1 MKPFS
6 DDTILARWLN
16 GTLTP
21 EELEE
26 LQKREDFEELQ
37 QLVVQIDTLSPPD
50 FDQEATWNKL
60 NKATAGSTKTK
71 VVQMPSWVK
80 YSMGAAATLL
90 VFLGIYLALNTSNDT
105 PFSVATTETG
115 EQLTVYLPD
124 SSIVTVNAASTISYN
139 TINWKNERLV
149 NLDGEAFFEV
159 NKGSRFV
166 VKTPLGEVKVLGTSF
181 NVKDRGKQLEV
192 ACFNGKVGVK
202 SVILDKPELL
212 TAGQG
217 VLISDKGQQIEQWTL
232 TENEKPSWTTGFS
245 TFKDNKLA
253 AVFEELQRQYGVKL
267 TLDKTVDTARVYSGG
282 FPHKDL
288 TNALKTIC
296 DPMKLK
302 YELVGQNEV
311 KISKE

>member
-296 DPMKLK
+296 DPMQLK